1 MLRRIPST
9 QALLAFDATARHC
22 SIARAAAEL
31 ILTESAVSRQI
42 SLLEEQLGVTLFH
55 RVKKRLSLTQ
65 AGRAYAHDVKDTL
78 ERFERATFA
87 VRANE
92 VTGATL
98 EIATLP
104 TVGSMWLI
112 PRMTDFYRKHPHLQV
127 NVSARSQRFLFS
139 ETSLDGALCFGTGAW
154 PGAHSDFLF
163 EETLVL
169 VASPQ
174 LLPPAF
180 TVRDLLKQRF
190 LHLMTRP
197 GAWPAWAAAVGVDSK
212 GDNFLK
218 GPRFEQQSMLIGA
231 ARAGQGIALVPT
243 FLVDDLLTSGELRR
257 VSDVPVHSSGAYHF
271 AYPEDKA
278 DEPHLTRFRAWLQ
291 EHARQFREHAD
302 PGSEAPAA

>member
-42 SLLEEQLGVTLFH
+42 SQLEAQLGVTLFH
-55 RVKKRLSLTQ
+55 RVKKRLSLTR

-87 VRANE
+87 VRADE
-92 VTGATL
+92 RAGATL

-104 TVGSMWLI
+104 TVGSLWLI
-112 PRMTDFYRKHPHLQV
+112 PRMSDFYLKHPQLQV

-139 ETSLDGALCFGTGAW
+139 ETHLDGALCFGGNAW
-154 PGAHSDFLF
+154 PGAQCDYLF

-169 VASPQ
+169 VCSPQ
-174 LLPPAF
+174 LMPPRFA
-180 TVRDLLKQRF
+180 VRELLKQRL

-197 GAWPAWAAAVGVDSK
+197 GAWPAWAAAVGQDSA
-212 GDNFLK
+212 GDNLLK
-218 GPRFEQQSMLIGA
+218 GPRYEQQSMLISA
-231 ARAGQGIALVPT
+231 ARAGQGLALVPT
-243 FLVDDLLTSGELRR
+243 FLVEDLLAAGELRQ
-257 VSDVPVHSSGAYHF
+257 VSEVRIRSTGAYYF
-271 AYPEDKA
+271 AFPDDKA
-278 DEPHLTRFRAWLQ
+278 DEPHLKRFRTWLQ

-302 PGSEAPAA
+302 TQDEVAPA